1 MGFFDSLFGPSWADR
16 VAPYM
21 QERRLPV
28 AERMR
33 LCIKTLSPTADP
45 GDIAKGLPL
54 SEIKKYLAVLDNH
67 DEMLHLGTA
76 MHMRK
81 TMRIPVVAL
90 KMKNETKWQ
99 VIMITQ
105 TSFLSTGDEVRYR
118 RFENER
124 MILWNPIDDYGED
137 LAPGPR

>member
-1 MGFFDSLFGPSWADR
+1 MGLFDSLFGPSWADR
-16 VAPYM
+16 VAEFM

-28 AERMR
+28 VERMR
-33 LCIKTLSPTADP
+33 LCIKVLTPTADV

-54 SEIKKYLAVLDNH
+54 SEIKKYLAVMDNH
-67 DEMLHLGTA
+67 DEMLHLATA

-81 TMRIPVVAL
+81 SMRIPVVAL
-90 KMKNETKWQ
+90 KMKHEARWQ
-99 VIMITQ
+99 VIAITER
-105 TSFLSTGDEVRYR
+105 SFLPTSDEVRYR

>member
-1 MGFFDSLFGPSWADR
+1 MGLFDSLFGPSWADR

-28 AERMR
+28 VERMR
-33 LCIKTLSPTADP
+33 LCIKALTPKADIS
-45 GDIAKGLPL
+45 DIAKGLPL
-54 SEIKKYLAVLDNH
+54 SEIKKYLAVMDNH
-67 DEMLHLGTA
+67 DEMLHLATA

-81 TMRIPVVAL
+81 SMRIPVVAL
-90 KMKNETKWQ
+90 KMKHEARWQ
-99 VIMITQ
+99 VIAITER
-105 TSFLSTGDEVRYR
+105 SFLPTNDELQYR

-124 MILWNPIDDYGED
+124 MILWNPIDDYGQD

>member
-1 MGFFDSLFGPSWADR
+1 MGLFDSLFGPSWADR
-16 VAPYM
+16 VAEFM

-28 AERMR
+28 VERMR
-33 LCIKTLSPTADP
+33 LCIKVLTPTAGV

-67 DEMLHLGTA
+67 DEMLHLATA

-81 TMRIPVVAL
+81 SMRIPVVAL
-90 KMKNETKWQ
+90 KMKNEARWQ
-99 VIMITQ
+99 VIAITER
-105 TSFLSTGDEVRYR
+105 SFLPTSDEVRYR

-124 MILWNPIDDYGED
+124 MILWNPIDDYGQD

>member
-1 MGFFDSLFGPSWADR
+1 MGLFGSFFGPSWADR
-16 VAPYM
+16 VAEFM

-28 AERMR
+28 VERMR
-33 LCIKTLSPTADP
+33 LCIKVLTPKADV

-67 DEMLHLGTA
+67 DEMLHLATA

-81 TMRIPVVAL
+81 SMRIPVVAL
-90 KMKNETKWQ
+90 KMKNEPRWQ
-99 VIMITQ
+99 VIAITER
-105 TSFLSTGDEVRYR
+105 SFLPTSDEVRYR

-124 MILWNPIDDYGED
+124 MILWNPIDEYGDD